1 MHSRT
6 MYTIQALFLVVV
18 LCGNPFNAFAQ
29 ESTAIGSKIGVIP
42 FSPMGIEEDESEFIA
57 RMIAKKLS
65 TDKTVIEHDEMMEA
79 LDDVDCDDEE
89 DWNKKSCIQEVS
101 DELGADYI
109 LAGSIGKVG
118 QSIVAVVTLYDL
130 NKSESVLSKQY
141 SSEGSIES
149 FALSNPGKIAE
160 DVSAILNKRAEVS
173 KADPAQPTVITEETA
188 EPEKIETRKVN
199 FPTIDNG
206 IVKGATIG
214 VKGIFTL
221 GTIDESQS
229 PVGFSAMFLYPTTEK
244 SHLRVRGGIPL
255 WHSENNSR
263 TVNKNY
269 PDPYITLEHA
279 WGWKSFGLSAGL
291 AYMYMQRYTG
301 RTMMSGSALYTFKYD
316 PFNAFN
322 FVLSIRGGRTK
333 AGFHG
338 MVSFP
343 LAFTIDREN
352 MNYLIEYC
360 AGGVFGAK
368 KTKFGIGTS
377 GMFKRRYADKVTVDE
392 GDTVYTV
399 KVDDDLWGNDYYRS
413 DHRARE
419 FFCFLPHIKVA
430 HLFGDFFVASLTL
443 DIGGIIIPRPESK
456 DSWKPAIGCDF
467 IFSFG
472 ALDGPNL
479 YDGTF

>member
-29 ESTAIGSKIGVIP
+29 ESTAIESKIGVIP
-42 FSPMGIEEDESEFIA
+42 FSPMGIEEEESEFIA

-65 TDKTVIEHDEMMEA
+65 ADKTVIEHDEMMEA

-101 DELGADYI
+101 NELGADYI

-173 KADPAQPTVITEETA
+173 RADPAQLTVITDETA
-188 EPEKIETRKVN
+188 EPVKIETRKVD

-229 PVGFSAMFLYPTTEK
+229 PVGFSAMFLYPTGEK
-244 SHLRVRGGIPL
+244 THIRFRAGIPS
-255 WHSENNSR
+255 WHSENNSMMEG
-263 TVNKNY
+263 KDY

-291 AYMYMQRYTG
+291 AYMHMQRFTG
-301 RTMMSGSALYTFKYD
+301 ITEINSGIPYTFKYD

-322 FVLSIRGGRTK
+322 FVFSLRGGRTM

-338 MVSFP
+338 MISFP
-343 LAFTIDREN
+343 LAFTIDRQN
-352 MNYLIEYC
+352 MNYVIEYC
-360 AGGVFGAK
+360 IGGAFGAK
-368 KTKFGIGTS
+368 KTKVGIGSS
-377 GMFKRRYADKVTVDE
+377 GMFKRRYADEVTVV
-392 GDTVYTV
+392 T
-399 KVDDDLWGNDYYRS
+399 GNSVTTMDIEDYNDYYYRS
-413 DHRARE
+413 DHRVRE
-419 FFCFLPHIKVA
+419 FFCLLPHIKVA